1 MVMSNEN
8 WENKRWYI
16 AIAAIVMQL
25 CLGSG
30 YAWFI
35 LKIPLVQSLGW
46 EDPVARTTMVLMMVS
61 IGSAAFFC
69 GGQADKIGGGRQA
82 ATFGAVLF
90 GLGTLMAGF
99 AAEQGNL
106 WMLYIGYGVIG
117 GCGFGLC
124 YIASLATLIRWFPD
138 QRGLIMGLAFLG
150 FGAGAALMGYFEP
163 IMFTSLGGA
172 KTCFIL
178 GTIFLVL
185 ATGAA
190 QLITNPPTNWLPKE
204 FTPPESEIGA
214 VHSFSFGEAIR
225 TPQWWMLWAMLF
237 LNVTAGLVF
246 ISQLSPLSQFALKK
260 IVANITP
267 EELVRQEKMII
278 GLASILIGLGPLFW
292 AAISDHIGRRS
303 VIITLFSAQFMLYI
317 FQPYVSY
324 VMQFAGIAGFLLAC
338 FGGGFALTAAYTAD
352 SFGTRHIGKIY
363 GAILSAWV
371 CAAICAPF
379 LFGIP
384 GVKPVT
390 LFVAAGLVLLG
401 TLISSFYILPEQK
414 QVPQ

>member
-1 MVMSNEN
+1 MSNEN
-8 WENKRWYI
+8 WESKRWYI

-46 EDPVARTTMVLMMVS
+46 GDPVARTTMALMILS
-61 IGSAAFFC
+61 IGVAAFFG
-69 GGQADKIGGGRQA
+69 GGQADKIGGARQTA
-82 ATFGAVLF
+82 MLGAVLF
-90 GLGTLMAGF
+90 GLGALMAGF

-106 WMLYIGYGVIG
+106 WMLYMGYGVVG

-124 YIASLATLIRWFPD
+124 SIASLATLIRWFPD

-150 FGAGAALMGYFEP
+150 FGAGVALMGYFEP

-172 KTCFIL
+172 ETCFIL

-190 QLITNPPTNWLPKE
+190 QLIKNPPADWLPKE
-204 FTPPESEIGA
+204 FTPPDSEIAA

-260 IVANITP
+260 IVASITP
-267 EELVRQEKMII
+267 EELVRQERMIVTF
-278 GLASILIGLGPLFW
+278 ASVFIGLGPLFW

-303 VIITLFSAQFMLYI
+303 VVITLFSAQFMLYI

-324 VMQFAGIAGFLLAC
+324 VMQFAGIVGFLLAC
-338 FGGGFALTAAYTAD
+338 FGGGFALTAAFTAD
-352 SFGTRHIGKIY
+352 SFGTRHFGRVY
-363 GAILSAWV
+363 GTMLSAWV
-371 CAAICAPF
+371 CAAIFASF
-379 LFGIP
+379 LLGLP

-401 TLISSFYILPEQK
+401 MLISSFYMLPQQK
-414 QVPQ
+414 QVQQ